1 MISISC
7 LMMLNTAYASDSM
20 SCENLQVT
28 IFNSTD
34 KVCALKSYHMD
45 HGYLVTPPPTSLM
58 PNGVSNFFIMESQY
72 FGPQIRL
79 SYQCGEETISFIS
92 RQNYCRDATTWKNPE
107 GLGVLLS
114 RSISNAE
121 FEFLNDKRVVATIYG
136 FFGAYSFKHGCQ
148 SQ

>member
-1 MISISC
+1 MKKLVMISISC

-92 RQNYCRDATTWKNPE
+92 RQNYCFILPGDVAGYVLSPRPMHLKANYTGWPGNLIVE
-107 GLGVLLS
+107 GDRYGHVNWL
-114 RSISNAE
+114 ISA
-121 FEFLNDKRVVATIYG
+121 
-136 FFGAYSFKHGCQ
+136 
-148 SQ
+148 